1 MSKIAAFV
9 GPTIGMDIKRKYE
22 TKLDFYPPAEAGD
35 IIALLHRGYKT
46 IILID
51 GYYYTRPSPWHK
63 EILYGLKSGVT
74 IVGCSSLGA
83 IRSSELDEYGMIGH
97 GKIALE
103 YMTQE
108 RYKDSDVAVLHLS
121 AEHEYINTTIPV
133 VDLEEIISTNLKYY
147 DKSEQKM
154 LEKLKEK
161 LKGYNFHERNYFKCA
176 EILKDFSIIK
186 ETIKNYF
193 KKQYKG
199 QKERDAIET
208 IEAVVQNKIKI
219 HSANIEYSLSDI
231 TTKSFTSIY
240 AESNFSIKTELVH
253 RNSNYNQCT
262 KDVLIV
268 SHLLKYMYLRHWNFG
283 SDESLTFNN
292 TTREDS
298 DNTNRA
304 KIDPKSI
311 IYMITNLIDLIERND
326 NLELDKNNIMNEG
339 YIIAELFKDFGKFS
353 ISKQCER
360 IDWIEIA
367 SKYLHKP
374 FTISRD
380 YTKSNPVK

>member
-1 MSKIAAFV
+1 
-9 GPTIGMDIKRKYE
+9 
-22 TKLDFYPPAEAGD
+22 
-35 IIALLHRGYKT
+35 
-46 IILID
+46 
-51 GYYYTRPSPWHK
+51 
-63 EILYGLKSGVT
+63 
-74 IVGCSSLGA
+74 
-83 IRSSELDEYGMIGH
+83 ELDEYGMIGH

-121 AEHEYINTTIPV
+121 AEQEYINTTIPV

-253 RNSNYNQCT
+253 RN
-262 KDVLIV
+262 
-268 SHLLKYMYLRHWNFG
+268 
-283 SDESLTFNN
+283 
-292 TTREDS
+292 
-298 DNTNRA
+298 
-304 KIDPKSI
+304 
-311 IYMITNLIDLIERND
+311 
-326 NLELDKNNIMNEG
+326 
-339 YIIAELFKDFGKFS
+339 
-353 ISKQCER
+353 
-360 IDWIEIA
+360 
-367 SKYLHKP
+367 
-374 FTISRD
+374 
-380 YTKSNPVK
+380 